1 MIYPSTGRVIVKPCE
16 CRNSAP
22 AHLDV
27 VSGAARPITSVD
39 GAQIDSTI
47 RHQATAM
54 RVRRVYSAAATL
66 AIPGE
71 RNAGYDPVE
80 QSVGLDRVL
89 AVEISSPARA
99 HQLAQEL
106 TARDDVEW
114 AMAEPLSH
122 APLRAAGLSH
132 TFIKDSEQIDP
143 DVLRRP
149 FEQTQL
155 FEALALEPGSD
166 HIRVGVVDTGAAL
179 QHEEFAGRIHQGV
192 DTVDLGRG
200 DLGDG
205 VELVGDSEDPDSV
218 AYDDTG
224 HGTHVAGLIAAR
236 GEHVPPGAAGAAS
249 LVIARALAAARAPD
263 GQIMGIGGTIDI
275 DAAVKAAVDL
285 GSRVLNLS
293 FGTSEED
300 LPDAAPPVH
309 LESIGYALAR
319 GVIPVAA
326 MGNSGRRERYF
337 PAAIDGVIAVAAVDA
352 HGHPSSFSTRGDHAA
367 VAAPGENLMSAGLVG
382 YRYSTGTSH
391 AAPLVAGTIALM
403 CARADRSGYSLTAE
417 KVRSL
422 LRAAAQP
429 IDAPAEAVGAGLLN
443 ARGALERLDAEIQS
457 HKESAYGR

>member
-1 MIYPSTGRVIVKPCE
+1 MNYPTTGRVLVKPCE
-16 CRNSAP
+16 CRSSAP

-27 VSGAARPITSVD
+27 VSGAARPIASVD
-39 GAQIDSTI
+39 GAQIDSAI
-47 RHQATAM
+47 RHRVTAM

-66 AIPGE
+66 GVPGE

-99 HQLAQEL
+99 HRLAHEL
-106 TARDDVEW
+106 TARDDIEW

-122 APLRAAGLSH
+122 APLRADDLMYEE
-132 TFIKDSEQIDP
+132 KCIDTRA
-143 DVLRRP
+143 LRRP

-155 FEALALEPGSD
+155 FEALAMEPGSD
-166 HIRVGVVDTGAAL
+166 RIRVGVVDTGAAL
-179 QHEEFAGRIHQGV
+179 EHHEFAGRIYQGV

-200 DLGDG
+200 DLGGG
-205 VELVGDSEDPDSV
+205 VELVGDSEDPDSL
-218 AYDDTG
+218 AHDDTG

-236 GEHVPPGAAGAAS
+236 GEHVPPGAAGAAT
-249 LVIARALAAARAPD
+249 LIIARALAAARSPD
-263 GQIMGIGGTIDI
+263 GQITGIGGTIDI

-300 LPDAAPPVH
+300 LTDDAPPVH

-352 HGHPSSFSTRGDHAA
+352 QGRPSSFSTRGDHAA

-391 AAPLVAGTIALM
+391 AAPLVAGVVALM

-417 KVRSL
+417 NARAL
-422 LRAAAQP
+422 LRASAQP

-457 HKESAYGR
+457 QKEPAYGR